1 MDRLPAL
8 KRLLQEIAQECNGER
23 SVEARSLLALINFE
37 FIVHLLTRYK
47 VFGEAKL
54 LSDMLQ
60 SSPLDISK
68 AVDLVKALVQTLND
82 FRQESFFD
90 DVWDEVKC

>member
-1 MDRLPAL
+1 
-8 KRLLQEIAQECNGER
+8 
-23 SVEARSLLALINFE
+23 
-37 FIVHLLTRYK
+37 
-47 VFGEAKL
+47 
-54 LSDMLQ
+54 MLQ

>member
-1 MDRLPAL
+1 MDGLPAL

-23 SVEARSLLALINFE
+23 SAEARSLPALIDFE
-37 FIVHLLTRYK
+37 FIVHLVRRYK
-47 VFGEAKL
+47 VFGETKL

-82 FRQESFFD
+82 LRQESFFD